1 MEQYRGQTKRFLVSG
16 TEVLRCRISLPF
28 WEGRDS
34 MSGFYE
40 EMKKEALSFCEGA
53 LLSMAESEFA
63 ACDDPKK
70 RFSFP
75 SFLYTLEGRV
85 TWEDR
90 EREWLTVRLEARLSR
105 RGGGALL
112 EQRIDGQAW
121 ALPEECLL
129 PPEQL
134 AQVFGLR
141 RLRRGERKE
150 STGVFVDRGALWLCK
165 DGRAYSVEA
174 AKNRNSRKK

>member
-1 MEQYRGQTKRFLVSG
+1 
-16 TEVLRCRISLPF
+16 
-28 WEGRDS
+28 
-34 MSGFYE
+34 MSFFYE
-40 EMKKEALSFCEGA
+40 RMRKEALSFCEGA
-53 LLSMAESEFA
+53 LLSTVESEFA

-75 SFLYTLEGRV
+75 PFLYTLEGRV

-105 RGGGALL
+105 RGSGAPL
-112 EQRIDGQAW
+112 EQCIDGQAW
-121 ALPEECLL
+121 SLPEACLL

-134 AQVFGLR
+134 AQVLGLR

-150 STGVFVDRGALWLCK
+150 STGVFVDQGKLWLCK
-165 DGRAYSVEA
+165 NGRVYLIDQP
-174 AKNRNSRKK
+174 KNRNDRKIDHTGE